1 METFKHLAIALLGL
15 CIFPACNGYA
25 ISAEDCESL
34 MSTPYTPTPAP
45 LPATLDLPEDG
56 VEAVQV
62 ETVNTNTAAI
72 ANAVALGATRPVLLE
87 LTSTTTVDI
96 AGDYPWASKLMVE
109 VVGGGAAGRT
119 GGSASGN
126 GGAGAGSGYYAS
138 GWIEVA
144 DITADLVVT
153 VGAGGATNG
162 AAGGTSGVLAELATG
177 YWSVIA
183 EGGALTPDTG
193 IGGAGYSGGG
203 GRGLGDISS
212 PVDGGDG
219 GSRGTD
225 GSDGDTTG
233 GVGLRTVIHAGAG
246 MLDVTGAGGAGG
258 ESGNAGSYGAGGGG
272 GAAGH
277 WPGVNASD
285 GGDGTSSGFGE
296 GGGGGLGVGAGGGGG
311 GDAGLAGSVGA
322 FGAGARGGVRIW
334 IY

>member
-1 METFKHLAIALLGL
+1 
-15 CIFPACNGYA
+15 
-25 ISAEDCESL
+25 

-56 VEAVQV
+56 VEAVVV
-62 ETVNTNTAAI
+62 ETVNTNTAAC
-72 ANAVALGATRPVLLE
+72 ANAIALNATRPVLLE
-87 LTSTTTVDI
+87 VTSSGSVDI
-96 AGDYPWASKLMVE
+96 TGTYPWASKLMIE
-109 VVGGGAAGRT
+109 VAG
-119 GGSASGN
+119 GGSAGRNGGSSGGN
-126 GGAGAGSGYYAS
+126 GGAGAGSGYYAC
-138 GWIEVA
+138 GWIETAV
-144 DITADLVVT
+144 ITSDLTVT
-153 VGAGGATNG
+153 IGTGGATNG
-162 AAGGTSGVLAELATG
+162 AAGGASGVLADLATG

-193 IGGAGYSGGG
+193 IGGVGYSGGG

-219 GSRGTD
+219 GSRGTN
-225 GSDGDTTG
+225 GGAGDTTG
-233 GVGLRTVIHAGAG
+233 GVGLRAVLHAGTG
-246 MLDVTGAGGAGG
+246 MLDVTAAGGAGG

-311 GDAGLAGSVGA
+311 GDAGFMGTIGA